1 MSERVEK
8 RLASLL
14 DQPHFDPY
22 GNPIPGLAEI
32 GEETTHETF
41 LDGVTSLVVYR
52 GEKGADGVERA
63 VVARIA
69 EPLQVDVELLSRLA
83 DAGVLPHQEIAIER
97 TFGTVTVSRPG
108 SETVLDL
115 PEDVARH
122 IFVGAR

>member
-14 DQPHFDPY
+14 DHPHFDPY

-32 GEETTHETF
+32 GEDVTRVGF
-41 LDGVTSLVVYR
+41 LDGVTPLTSYDGR
-52 GEKGADGVERA
+52 GGDGARA

-83 DAGVLPHQEIAIER
+83 EAGVRPGQEIAIER
-97 TFGTVTVSRPG
+97 GAGIVTVGAPG

-122 IFVGAR
+122 IFVGAP